1 MTNVQAQIVD
11 FNQSFFKAA
20 ATLAQ
25 LSVENAERLVQL
37 HIQSAK
43 AAIEDSAEHG
53 KALSEAKDVQELSAL
68 RSKLTET
75 SIEKALGFS
84 RSLYDLAQDAQSKV
98 SQLVEE
104 QMSTFNQNMVSAVET
119 AAKNAPAGAEVAVA
133 AVKSSVAATTAAVDS
148 FKRAAKQAATI
159 ADEAVETAQRATSS
173 AAKGGNKS
181 RK

>member
-1 MTNVQAQIVD
+1 MTNVQSQIAD

-20 ATLAQ
+20 ASFAQ

-43 AAIEDSAEHG
+43 TALEDSAEHS
-53 KALSEAKDVQELSAL
+53 KALSEARDVQELTAL

-75 SIEKALGFS
+75 SIEKAMGFS
-84 RSLYDLAQDAQSKV
+84 RSLYDLAQDAQNRV

-104 QMSTFNQNMVSAVET
+104 QLSAFNQNMVAAVENV
-119 AAKNAPAGAEVAVA
+119 AKSAPAGAEVAVA
-133 AVKSSVAATTAAVDS
+133 AVKSSVAATTAVVDS

-159 ADEAVETAQRATSS
+159 TDEAVETAQRATV
-173 AAKGGNKS
+173 KGGKA